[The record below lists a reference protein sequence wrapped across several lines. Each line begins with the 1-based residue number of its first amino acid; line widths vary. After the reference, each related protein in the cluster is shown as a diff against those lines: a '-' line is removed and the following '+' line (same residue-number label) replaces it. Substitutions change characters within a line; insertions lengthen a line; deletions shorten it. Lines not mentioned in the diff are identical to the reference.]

1 MLTLAAP
8 AASADDRQKAASL
21 VERAA
26 AASRLSN
33 LKGAYTLKISFR
45 VPGEHGTEGTYQYW
59 SVRPFHWRSEIKAR
73 GFHEVEVGEPDRR
86 WIDEDLPYAPEPIQT
101 LAHLVSNGTAF
112 GWPIATGD
120 VRVKTERDGE
130 CLVMKPRKKYELHV
144 CFDPATSL
152 LHSVSDT
159 EANRFEYLD
168 YQSTN
173 GLQVP
178 RKLNAYEQ
186 GYLVVEAK
194 LESFDT
200 LASPDPALLTPP
212 PKAEA
217 WDWCENMEPPKLIR
231 SVRPQMPRGAWG
243 GESRFWVVI
252 GTDGHVE
259 QGGLME
265 SAGPAL
271 DRAAAEA
278 MKQWLFRPALCS
290 GMPIRAKTTAGFY
303 FGY

>member
-1 MLTLAAP
+1 MLALAAP
-8 AASADDRQKAASL
+8 AAAADDRQKAAAL
-21 VERAA
+21 VQRAA

-59 SVRPFHWRSEIKAR
+59 SVAPFHWRTEIKAR

-86 WIDEDLPYAPEPIQT
+86 WIDEDLPFTPEPIQT
-101 LAHLVSNGTAF
+101 LTKLVANGTAF
-112 GWPIATGD
+112 DWPIATGD
-120 VRVKTERDGE
+120 VRVKNERDWQ
-130 CLVMKPRKKYELHV
+130 CLVLKPRKKYELHA

-152 LHSVSDT
+152 LRSVRDT
-159 EANRFEYLD
+159 DGNAFEFLD
-168 YQSTN
+168 YQSID

-178 RKLNAYEQ
+178 RKLNAYEE

-194 LESFDT
+194 LESLAT
-200 LASPDPALLTPP
+200 LVSPDPALLQPP

-217 WDWCENMEPPKLIR
+217 WDWCENMEPPRLIR
-231 SVRPQMPRGAWG
+231 SERPKIPRGTWG
-243 GESRFWVVI
+243 GESHFWVVI

-278 MKQWLFRPALCS
+278 MKHWLFRPALCR
-290 GMPIRAKTTAGFY
+290 GLPIRVKTTAAFRFDY
-303 FGY
+303 